1 MGENGFSGHF
11 IESCRSP
18 IDNLCYRYND
28 DKVFRVDN
36 FINQVLNYEMPYIL
50 FY

>member
-1 MGENGFSGHF
+1 MIKQYDIIIGKVA
-11 IESCRSP
+11 
-18 IDNLCYRYND
+18 D

-50 FY
+50 FYQKNHNNNYSIK